1 MSTRSFSEI
10 VASFAN
16 QMSKMRKT
24 TSHVHSSWIV
34 NNVLG
39 IQMHSTTVILVLV
52 ASLLTGAA
60 VADDRSSVASY
71 ESLQAALDAN
81 RGRLVYVPAGDYEIS
96 EKLRVHGAGSGL
108 FGPGRIIQ
116 TQSDQPVIEI
126 ENAEGA
132 EIRDLTLTR
141 SEGAR
146 ETDKEG
152 ILAIHCRDLV
162 IENVRVID
170 NRSRSAAIVLREC
183 SGSRI
188 SRCLIQNYMRVT
200 IDDRTASPDWG
211 YAFHCT
217 DGTGI
222 RVSGCVGTL
231 IESNRVIEQNLVPTP
246 EIKARY
252 KLGDFVKKNENK
264 GLIVNQAMWDA
275 SYTDNWQQGSAI
287 IVTSPETSDLTRII
301 GNHLENAAQGID
313 LHCDHV
319 TVANN
324 IVVNSFVGMKA
335 MHGSR
340 NVLIIANQFTRNSL
354 WAIGLMPGAAAH
366 ASNTDGGSIIANN
379 IISEF
384 GHGDANWIWGNER
397 SVFKFET
404 GQQAD
409 DPPLSNVIIQG
420 NIVDCLGPPRYR
432 YAVVI
437 ERGENAPQGLRF
449 FNNLFQPGTAGVANT
464 KITP

>member
-1 MSTRSFSEI
+1 M
-10 VASFAN
+10 
-16 QMSKMRKT
+16 
-24 TSHVHSSWIV
+24 

-39 IQMHSTTVILVLV
+39 SRTHSTSAILVLL
-52 ASLLTGAA
+52 ATLLTGAA
-60 VADDRSSVASY
+60 VADDRSSVVSY

-96 EKLRVHGAGSGL
+96 EKLRVRGAGSGL

-116 TQSDQPVIEI
+116 TQPNQPVIEI
-126 ENAEGA
+126 ENADGA
-132 EIRDLTLTR
+132 EVRDLTLTR
-141 SEGAR
+141 SDGAR
-146 ETDKEG
+146 ETNSEG

-170 NRSRSAAIVLREC
+170 NRSRSAAIVLRDC
-183 SGSRI
+183 DGGRI
-188 SRCLIQNYMRVT
+188 SRCLIRNYMRVT
-200 IDDRTASPDWG
+200 VDDRTASPDWG

-222 RVSGCVGTL
+222 SVSGCVGTL
-231 IESNRVIEQNLVPTP
+231 IESNRVIEQNLVPTQ
-246 EIKARY
+246 EIKTLH

-264 GLIVNQAMWDA
+264 GMIANQAMWDA
-275 SYTDNWQQGSAI
+275 GYTANWQQGSGI
-287 IVTSPETSDLTRII
+287 LVTSPETSDLTRII
-301 GNHLENAAQGID
+301 GNHIENAAQGID

-340 NVLIIANQFTRNSL
+340 NVLIIGNQFTRNSL

-366 ASNTDGGSIIANN
+366 PTNTDGGSIIANN
-379 IISEF
+379 IISDF

-420 NIVDCLGPPRYR
+420 NIVDCIGPPRYQ
-432 YAVVI
+432 YALVI
-437 ERGENAPQGLRF
+437 EQGENAPRGLRF
-449 FNNLFQPGTAGVANT
+449 FNNLFHPGTAGVANT
-464 KITP
+464 EIAPGLGKEGWDQ